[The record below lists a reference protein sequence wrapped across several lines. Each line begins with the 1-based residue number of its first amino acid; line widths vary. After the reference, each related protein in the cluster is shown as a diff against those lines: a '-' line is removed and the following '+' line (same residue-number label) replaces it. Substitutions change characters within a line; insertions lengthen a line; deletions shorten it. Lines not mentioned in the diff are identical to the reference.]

1 MNTNI
6 AAFFYSPIAWSTILA
21 WLTASVGKLLCHL
34 ITTRR
39 VRLRFLVST
48 GGMPSA
54 HSAAVSGL
62 ATSIGLLHGWNS
74 PVFMVACVL
83 AFLTM
88 FDASTVRRAA
98 GTQARILNEIL
109 DDLLQEQRLRQGK
122 LKELLGHTRLEV
134 VAGMIIGILVALML
148 CSNAIPQDVW

>member
-1 MNTNI
+1 MDTNI
-6 AAFFYSPIAWSTILA
+6 AAFFHSPIAWSTILA
-21 WLTASVGKLLCHL
+21 WLTASTGKLICHL
-34 ITTRR
+34 VVTRR
-39 VRLRFLVST
+39 FRLRFLLST

-62 ATSIGLLHGWNS
+62 ATSVGLLHGWSS

-98 GTQARILNEIL
+98 GNQARILNEIL
-109 DDLLQEQRLRQGK
+109 DELFQEQRLKPGK

-134 VAGMIIGILVALML
+134 AAGMVIGILIALII
-148 CSNAIPQDVW
+148 CSCAAS